1 MKMNFKVIL
10 CALIVIELVQLIDAK
25 RSFGLTS
32 RRSKSKSPSVRRGQH
47 GHDGDDHVPIPKAPA
62 AAPAPVNTQKNIG
75 WNTQQAHNTHNAPSA
90 PSGPI
95 TAGHVPQGGL
105 YSSNTAHQ
113 PPPYGMNHGS
123 PYGGAP
129 PAYNP
134 HHSPSGY
141 GAPPAYNAHSNYGS
155 PPAYSPGGFN
165 QPKQAY
171 GAPQMG
177 ASPYGQNNHYG
188 NNQMMGGSPMMA
200 GGMMGGNQMMG
211 GGMVPMM
218 GVMPMQQQSRGS
230 GLGSGLMTNLF
241 AGLAGYQ
248 IAKAFSGGS
257 HGSNYNNQPQRE
269 RDIIII
275 NNPPA
280 QQITAADGTV
290 VQPSAPI
297 SDAYPQTPL
306 NPPPVSAVASVP
318 GVPAIASDPAILS
331 TPDESPKIPQDA
343 IPEAAAASLPQLV
356 PTNNEYN
363 YWGLPQYGIP
373 LYGYNLPSQ
382 ITEYYQIDTIK
393 LNHDS
398 EQQQQQQQA
407 EQTTTSSAATS
418 S

>member
-1 MKMNFKVIL
+1 MNFKVIL
-10 CALIVIELVQLIDAK
+10 CALIVVELVQLSDAK

-62 AAPAPVNTQKNIG
+62 QPANNQKNIG

-95 TAGHVPQGGL
+95 TASHVPQGGL
-105 YSSNTAHQ
+105 YSGNPAHQ
-113 PPPYGMNHGS
+113 PPAYGS
-123 PYGGAP
+123 SYGAP

-134 HHSPSGY
+134 HHGPSAY
-141 GAPPAYNAHSNYGS
+141 GAPPAYGAPSSFGAP
-155 PPAYSPGGFN
+155 PPAYSQGGYN
-165 QPKQAY
+165 QPRQAYGNSY

-177 ASPYGQNNHYG
+177 ASPYSQNMHYG

-200 GGMMGGNQMMG
+200 GGMMGGGQMMG
-211 GGMVPMM
+211 GGMGVPMM
-218 GVMPMQQQSRGS
+218 GVMPMQMQSQSRGS

-248 IAKAFSGGS
+248 IAKAFSGNS
-257 HGSNYNNQPQRE
+257 HGSGYNNHNNNQERE

-280 QQITAADGTV
+280 QQITTADGTV
-290 VQPSAPI
+290 VQPIAPV
-297 SDAYPQTPL
+297 SNAYPHTPL
-306 NPPPVSAVASVP
+306 NPPPVSSVASVP
-318 GVPAIASDPAILS
+318 GVSSDTAIL
-331 TPDESPKIPQDA
+331 TAPPDESPKIPQEA
-343 IPEAAAASLPQLV
+343 IPEAPVASLPQLV

-398 EQQQQQQQA
+398 QQQQQA

>member
-1 MKMNFKVIL
+1 MNFKVIL

-47 GHDGDDHVPIPKAPA
+47 GHDGDDHAPIPKP
-62 AAPAPVNTQKNIG
+62 PAPSNAQKNIG

-90 PSGPI
+90 PPSGPI
-95 TAGHVPQGGL
+95 TASHVPQGGL
-105 YSSNTAHQ
+105 YSGNTAHQ
-113 PPPYGMNHGS
+113 PPPYGMHHGS
-123 PYGGAP
+123 SYGGAP

-134 HHSPSGY
+134 HHSPPAY
-141 GAPPAYNAHSNYGS
+141 GAAPAYGGA

-165 QPKQAY
+165 QPRQAY
-171 GAPQMG
+171 GNSYGSPPMG
-177 ASPYGQNNHYG
+177 ASPYGQNMHYG

-200 GGMMGGNQMMG
+200 GGGGMMGGNQMMG
-211 GGMVPMM
+211 MPMM
-218 GVMPMQQQSRGS
+218 GVMPMQSQSRGS

-257 HGSNYNNQPQRE
+257 HGSGAYNNQQRE
-269 RDIIII
+269 RDVIII

-280 QQITAADGTV
+280 QQVLAADGTTV
-290 VQPSAPI
+290 IQPAAPV
-297 SDAYPQTPL
+297 SNAYPHTPL
-306 NPPPVSAVASVP
+306 NPPPVSSVASVP
-318 GVPAIASDPAILS
+318 AISSDPAAILS
-331 TPDESPKIPQDA
+331 PPDESPKTPLDT
-343 IPEAAAASLPQLV
+343 IPEAAEASLPQLV

-363 YWGLPQYGIP
+363 HWGLPQYGIP

-398 EQQQQQQQA
+398 QQQQQA
-407 EQTTTSSAATS
+407 EQTTTSSAAS